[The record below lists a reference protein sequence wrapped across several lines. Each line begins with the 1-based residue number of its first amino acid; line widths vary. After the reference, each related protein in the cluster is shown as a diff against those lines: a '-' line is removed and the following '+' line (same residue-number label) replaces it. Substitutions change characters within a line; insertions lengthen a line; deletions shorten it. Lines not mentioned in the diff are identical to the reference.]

1 MRFEVQKRGMRHL
14 VRGQKAESYPLT
26 RGETHI
32 SPRRVN
38 GSPFQARKADSQSRL
53 IRNGFCLP
61 YGEMLLLVVGGAC
74 SRQIEREALGKS
86 PFQTRLIRLQGAF
99 CDYNSISMSLGPL
112 PFYAFIG
119 VSGGG
124 SVISWSVAV
133 RCKRYVSFFF
143 R

>member
-38 GSPFQARKADSQSRL
+38 GPSPPFKRERPTARADSYAMDFAFPM
-53 IRNGFCLP
+53 GKCWWW
-61 YGEMLLLVVGGAC
+61 GG
-74 SRQIEREALGKS
+74 SGQIEREALGKA
-86 PFQTRLIRLQGAF
+86 PFQTRLIRLQGVF
-99 CDYNSISMSLGPL
+99 CGYNSISMSLDPL
-112 PFYAFIG
+112 SFYAFIC
-119 VSGGG
+119 VSGGE

-133 RCKRYVSFFF
+133 RCTRYVSFFSF
-143 R
+143 GN